1 MFLKVSDEKC
11 LTTKGLTKIEYNK
24 TDKTIVFSYE
34 NERKEQVFL
43 DCPLYR
49 GSSLEYAEFAREVYA
64 HCYLAIIMAELDNKC
79 NISTS
84 FNYIL
89 ADDDLLLDKD
99 DFDRKYG
106 ETKDEFDGLDD
117 KNDILKVMV
126 ADLVDDLM
134 VDFADSYLED

>member
-84 FNYIL
+84 FDYIL

-106 ETKDEFDGLDD
+106 ETKGEFDGLDD
-117 KNDILKVMV
+117 KNEILKVMF
-126 ADLVDDLM
+126 ANLVDGLM
-134 VDFADSYLED
+134 DSFAYSYLED

>member
-49 GSSLEYAEFAREVYA
+49 GSSLEYADFARDVYA

-84 FNYIL
+84 FDYIL

-106 ETKDEFDGLDD
+106 ETKGEFDGLDNKD
-117 KNDILKVMV
+117 EILKVMM

-134 VDFADSYLED
+134 NDFADTYLED

>member
-49 GSSLEYAEFAREVYA
+49 GSSSKYAEFAREVYA
-64 HCYLAIIMAELDNKC
+64 HCYLAIIMYELDNKC
-79 NISTS
+79 NIATS
-84 FNYIL
+84 FDYIL

-106 ETKDEFDGLDD
+106 ETKGEFDGLDNKD
-117 KNDILKVMV
+117 EILKVMM

-134 VDFADSYLED
+134 DDFADTYLED

>member
-84 FNYIL
+84 FDYIL
-89 ADDDLLLDKD
+89 ADDDLLLDKN

-106 ETKDEFDGLDD
+106 ETKGEFDGLDD
-117 KNDILKVMV
+117 KNEILKVMV

-134 VDFADSYLED
+134 DDFADSYLED

>member
-11 LTTKGLTKIEYNK
+11 LTTKDLTKIEYNK

-43 DCPLYR
+43 ECPLYR
-49 GSSLEYAEFAREVYA
+49 GSSLEYAEFARDVYA

-84 FNYIL
+84 FDYIL

-106 ETKDEFDGLDD
+106 ETKGEFDGLDNKD
-117 KNDILKVMV
+117 EILKVMM

-134 VDFADSYLED
+134 DDFADTYLED

>member
-34 NERKEQVFL
+34 NERKEQVFI

-84 FNYIL
+84 FDYIL

-106 ETKDEFDGLDD
+106 ETKGEFDGLDD
-117 KNDILKVMV
+117 KNEILKVMV

-134 VDFADSYLED
+134 DDFADSYLED

>member
-84 FNYIL
+84 FDYIL

-106 ETKDEFDGLDD
+106 ETKCEFDGLDD
-117 KNDILKVMV
+117 KNEILKVMV

-134 VDFADSYLED
+134 DDFADSYLED

>member
-43 DCPLYR
+43 ECPLYR
-49 GSSLEYAEFAREVYA
+49 GSSLEYAEFARDVYA

-84 FNYIL
+84 FDYIL

-106 ETKDEFDGLDD
+106 ETKGEFDGLDNKD
-117 KNDILKVMV
+117 EILKVMM

-134 VDFADSYLED
+134 DDFADTYLED

>member
-43 DCPLYR
+43 ECPLYR
-49 GSSLEYAEFAREVYA
+49 GSSLEYAEFARNVYA

-84 FNYIL
+84 FDYIL

-106 ETKDEFDGLDD
+106 ETKGEFDGLDD
-117 KNDILKVMV
+117 KNEILKVMV
-126 ADLVDDLM
+126 ADLVDDM
-134 VDFADSYLED
+134 MDDFADSYLED

>member
-34 NERKEQVFL
+34 NERKEQIFL

-49 GSSLEYAEFAREVYA
+49 GSSLEYAEFARDVYA

-79 NISTS
+79 NIATS
-84 FNYIL
+84 FDYIL

-106 ETKDEFDGLDD
+106 ETKCEFDGLDNKD
-117 KNDILKVMV
+117 EILKVMM

-134 VDFADSYLED
+134 DDFADTYLED

>member
-34 NERKEQVFL
+34 NES
-43 DCPLYR
+43 
-49 GSSLEYAEFAREVYA
+49 SSLEYAEFARDVYA

-79 NISTS
+79 NIATS
-84 FNYIL
+84 FDYIL

-106 ETKDEFDGLDD
+106 ETKGEFDGLDNKD
-117 KNDILKVMV
+117 EILKVMM

-134 VDFADSYLED
+134 DDFADTYLED

>member
-84 FNYIL
+84 FDYIL

-106 ETKDEFDGLDD
+106 ETKGEFDGLDD
-117 KNDILKVMV
+117 KNEILKVMV

-134 VDFADSYLED
+134 DDFADTYLED

>member
-49 GSSLEYAEFAREVYA
+49 GSSLEYAEFARDVYA

-84 FNYIL
+84 FDYIL

-106 ETKDEFDGLDD
+106 ETKGEFDGLDD
-117 KNDILKVMV
+117 KNEILKVMV

-134 VDFADSYLED
+134 DDFADSYLED

>member
-84 FNYIL
+84 FDYIL
-89 ADDDLLLDKD
+89 ADDDLLFDKD

-106 ETKDEFDGLDD
+106 ETKGEFDGLDD
-117 KNDILKVMV
+117 KNEILKVMV

-134 VDFADSYLED
+134 DDFADSYLED

>member
-43 DCPLYR
+43 ECPLYR
-49 GSSLEYAEFAREVYA
+49 GSSLEYAEFARDVYA

-84 FNYIL
+84 FDYIL

-106 ETKDEFDGLDD
+106 ETKGELDGLDNKD
-117 KNDILKVMV
+117 EILKVMM

-134 VDFADSYLED
+134 DDFADTYLED

>member
-84 FNYIL
+84 FDYIL

-106 ETKDEFDGLDD
+106 ETKGEFDGLDNKD
-117 KNDILKVMV
+117 EILKVMM

-134 VDFADSYLED
+134 DDFADTYLED

>member
-1 MFLKVSDEKC
+1 MFLKVSDDKC

-49 GSSLEYAEFAREVYA
+49 GSSLEYAEFARDVYA

-84 FNYIL
+84 FDYIL

-106 ETKDEFDGLDD
+106 ETKGEFDGLDNKD
-117 KNDILKVMV
+117 EILKVMM

-134 VDFADSYLED
+134 DDFADTYLED

>member
-84 FNYIL
+84 FDYIL

-99 DFDRKYG
+99 DFDRKYR
-106 ETKDEFDGLDD
+106 ETKGEFDGLDD
-117 KNDILKVMV
+117 KNEILKVMV

-134 VDFADSYLED
+134 DDFADSYLED

>member
-49 GSSLEYAEFAREVYA
+49 GSSLEYAEFARDVYA

-79 NISTS
+79 NITTS
-84 FNYIL
+84 FDYIL

-106 ETKDEFDGLDD
+106 ETKGEFDGLDNKD
-117 KNDILKVMV
+117 EILKVMM

-134 VDFADSYLED
+134 DDFADTYLED

>member
-84 FNYIL
+84 FDYIL

-106 ETKDEFDGLDD
+106 ETKGEFDGLDD
-117 KNDILKVMV
+117 KNEILKVMV

-134 VDFADSYLED
+134 DDFADSYLED

>member
-64 HCYLAIIMAELDNKC
+64 HCYLAIIMTELDNKC

-84 FNYIL
+84 FDYIL

-106 ETKDEFDGLDD
+106 ETKGEFDGLDD
-117 KNDILKVMV
+117 KNEILKVMV

-134 VDFADSYLED
+134 DDFADSYLED

>member
-49 GSSLEYAEFAREVYA
+49 GSSLEYAEFARDVYA

-84 FNYIL
+84 FDYIL

-106 ETKDEFDGLDD
+106 ETKGEFDGLDNKD
-117 KNDILKVMV
+117 EILKVMM

-134 VDFADSYLED
+134 NDFADTYLED

>member
-49 GSSLEYAEFAREVYA
+49 GSSLEYAEFARDVYA

-84 FNYIL
+84 FDYIL

-106 ETKDEFDGLDD
+106 ETKGEFDGLDNKD
-117 KNDILKVMV
+117 EILKVMM

-134 VDFADSYLED
+134 DDFADTYLED

>member
-43 DCPLYR
+43 ECPLYR

-84 FNYIL
+84 FDYIL

-106 ETKDEFDGLDD
+106 ETKGEFDGLDD
-117 KNDILKVMV
+117 KNEILKVMM

-134 VDFADSYLED
+134 DDFADSYLED

>member
-84 FNYIL
+84 FDYIL

-106 ETKDEFDGLDD
+106 ETKGEFDGLDD
-117 KNDILKVMV
+117 KNEILKVMV
-126 ADLVDDLM
+126 ADLVGDLM
-134 VDFADSYLED
+134 DDFADSYLED

>member
-1 MFLKVSDEKC
+1 MFLKVSDDKC

-24 TDKTIVFSYE
+24 ADKTIVFSYE

-84 FNYIL
+84 FDYIL

-106 ETKDEFDGLDD
+106 ETKGEFDGLDD
-117 KNDILKVMV
+117 KNEILKVMV

-134 VDFADSYLED
+134 DDFADSYLED

>member
-49 GSSLEYAEFAREVYA
+49 GSSLEYAEFVREVYA
-64 HCYLAIIMAELDNKC
+64 HCYLAIIMAELDNNC

-84 FNYIL
+84 FDYIL

-106 ETKDEFDGLDD
+106 ETKGEFDGLDD
-117 KNDILKVMV
+117 KNEILKVMV

-134 VDFADSYLED
+134 VDFADSYLKD

>member
-49 GSSLEYAEFAREVYA
+49 GSSLEYAEFARDVYA

-79 NISTS
+79 NITTS
-84 FNYIL
+84 FDYIL
-89 ADDDLLLDKD
+89 AADDLLLDKD

-106 ETKDEFDGLDD
+106 ETKGEFDGLDNKD
-117 KNDILKVMV
+117 EILKVMM

-134 VDFADSYLED
+134 DDFADTYLED

>member
-49 GSSLEYAEFAREVYA
+49 GSSLEYAEFARDVYA
-64 HCYLAIIMAELDNKC
+64 HCYLAIIMVELDNKC
-79 NISTS
+79 NIATS
-84 FNYIL
+84 FDYIL

-106 ETKDEFDGLDD
+106 ETKGEFDGLDNKD
-117 KNDILKVMV
+117 EILKVMM

-134 VDFADSYLED
+134 DDFADTYLED

>member
-49 GSSLEYAEFAREVYA
+49 GSSLEYAEFARDVYA

-79 NISTS
+79 NIVTS
-84 FNYIL
+84 FDYIL

-106 ETKDEFDGLDD
+106 ETKGEFDGLDNKD
-117 KNDILKVMV
+117 EILKVMM

-134 VDFADSYLED
+134 NDFADTYLED